1 MKMIYMSEVNKIYK
15 IDSKTFLSIIKN
27 MSDVIRANEEYLTK
41 LDAAIGDAD
50 HGINMVRGFEKITE
64 LINKYPNPDNLDI
77 GTVLQQVG
85 MGILQVVGG
94 AAGPLYGMF
103 FLEASK
109 AVAGKKEITVEDF
122 IKMLENGLRGAVTIG
137 GGTQPGEKTMID
149 VLQPVVMK
157 LKEIVS
163 KNPDVDF
170 IEALNEVVPYAREQ
184 VIKTIP
190 MLAKKGRASY
200 LGERSIGHQDPG
212 ATSVYLI
219 IRTFL
224 DTLTNRKGI
233 KITKYDENSGKIL
246 EEQYLEN

>member
-1 MKMIYMSEVNKIYK
+1 MSEAPKIYK
-15 IDSKTFLSIIKN
+15 IDSKTLLNIIRN
-27 MSDVIRANEEYLTK
+27 ILDVMRANEKYLTK
-41 LDAAIGDAD
+41 LDADIGDAD
-50 HGINMVRGFEKITE
+50 HGINMVRGFEKVME
-64 LINKYPNPDNLDI
+64 LINRYPNPDNLDI
-77 GTVLQQVG
+77 GTILQQAG

-109 AVAGKKEITVEDF
+109 AMTGKKEMTVEDF
-122 IKMLENGLRGAVTIG
+122 IKMLEYGLRGVVTIG
-137 GGTQPGEKTMID
+137 GGTQPGEKTMVD
-149 VLQPVVMK
+149 VLHPVVMK

-163 KNPDVDF
+163 KKPDVDF
-170 IEALNEVVPYAREQ
+170 VEALNEVVPYAREC

-212 ATSVYLI
+212 ATSTYLI

-224 DTLTNRKGI
+224 DTLTNRKGV
-233 KITKYDENSGKIL
+233 KITKYDEYSGKML
-246 EEQYLEN
+246 EEQYL

>member
-1 MKMIYMSEVNKIYK
+1 MSEVPKIYK
-15 IDSKTFLSIIKN
+15 IDSKTLLDIIRN
-27 MSDVIRANEEYLTK
+27 ILEVMRANEEYLTK
-41 LDAAIGDAD
+41 LDADIGDAD
-50 HGINMVRGFEKITE
+50 HGINMVRGFEKVVE
-64 LINKYPNPDNLDI
+64 LLNRYSNSDTLDI
-77 GTVLQQVG
+77 GTILQQVG
-85 MGILQVVGG
+85 TGILQVVGG

-109 AVAGKKEITVEDF
+109 VMTGKKEMTIEDF
-122 IKMLENGLRGAVTIG
+122 IKMIEYGLRGAVTIG

-163 KNPDVDF
+163 KKSDVDF
-170 IEALNEVVPYAREQ
+170 IEALNEVVPYAREC

-190 MLAKKGRASY
+190 MLAKRGRASY

-212 ATSVYLI
+212 ATSAYLI

-224 DTLTNRKGI
+224 DTLLGRKGI

-246 EEQYLEN
+246 EEQYL